1 MPPPIYKYLIN
12 LVVSLPITR
21 GPGVQ
26 MKDSVWEHNVAR
38 VHSIPEAVRTSWVV
52 PNEQQHGQN

>member
-1 MPPPIYKYLIN
+1 MTYVTM
-12 LVVSLPITR
+12 LVTIFMTYVTMLT
-21 GPGVQ
+21 GG
-26 MKDSVWEHNVAR
+26 NVAR